1 VPLALA
7 LYAGPMRAAV
17 AGLPEGFR
25 APMWPTFPI
34 QAMAISLFAFLATL
48 PLSLWPAVYRS
59 AVPLVTGLGSAALY
73 VDSEVYKSVGFHING
88 FFFRVLFQPGALK
101 ETGVPTWAA
110 LAIAAGALLFV
121 VAEVAAFR
129 WVSARLRWPRR
140 AWVAAV
146 AILLVGT
153 AERFTVATLAWLGG
167 PGVFAAGQ
175 VLPLQAPVR
184 MNGTLE
190 RLTGRKQE
198 TLPDPFSGAARD
210 AAARLPK
217 GLAPS
222 EVRFARRPDVLFV
235 VVESLRADFF
245 EPTTMPRLTSR
256 AQDGAVFESH
266 QSTAPATFY
275 SIFSL
280 LFGLQAHKADAVLGT
295 GRAPVLFGALR
306 ENGYQMRFVSAS
318 SVDWMGLK
326 EGAFGVVKDALE
338 TEWEGPYALRD
349 EHMLERARAW
359 VESADDRPVFLFLF
373 FFGTHF
379 DYFYPPRSAVH
390 APAWDGKGGVKAT
403 GAPPEHIKNRARN
416 AAHEVDWKL
425 EEFLGW
431 FEAKRGRKPLV
442 LVTGD
447 HGEEFREKG
456 RIGHGSGVNAEQI
469 HVPMVVLDEKVPR
482 GRFAAPTSHV
492 DLVPT
497 LFALLGDE
505 HAPELYSDG
514 HVLFESPQ
522 DRYVLATVGWEPTYA
537 GIGKDVKVRFAALD
551 AFGRVQITDPFDRP
565 LPDGAARFARAAPAI
580 LKMLGKD
587 PGNTAASA
595 Q

>member
-1 VPLALA
+1 MAQ
-7 LYAGPMRAAV
+7 
-17 AGLPEGFR
+17 LPDAFR
-25 APMWPTFPI
+25 APMWPTFPV
-34 QAMAISLFAFLATL
+34 QAATLSLFAFLVTL
-48 PLSLWPAVYRS
+48 PISVWPAAYRL
-59 AVPLVTGLGSAALY
+59 AVPLVTGVGTAALY

-88 FFFRVLFQPGALK
+88 FFFRVVTQPGALK
-101 ETGVPTWAA
+101 ETGVPIWAA
-110 LAIAAGALLFV
+110 LAIAAGGVIVIGL
-121 VAEVAAFR
+121 EIAAFR
-129 WVSARLRWPRR
+129 WLTARPRWPRR
-140 AWVAAV
+140 AWAA
-146 AILLVGT
+146 ALSLLVLCT
-153 AERFTVATLAWLGG
+153 AERFAVATLSWLGG

-184 MNGTLE
+184 MNRTLE
-190 RLTGRKQE
+190 KITGRKGD

-210 AAARLPK
+210 AAARLPA

-222 EVRFARRPDVLFV
+222 EVRFTRKPDVLFV
-235 VVESLRADFF
+235 VAESLRADFF
-245 EPTTMPRLTSR
+245 EPTTMPRLLARSR
-256 AQDGAVFESH
+256 EGATFTNH

-280 LFGLQAHKADAVLGT
+280 LFGLQGHKADAVIGT
-295 GRAPVLFGALR
+295 GRSPVLFGALR
-306 ENGYQMRFVSAS
+306 ENGYQMRFISAS

-326 EGAFGVVKDALE
+326 EGAFGDVKDALE
-338 TEWEGPYALRD
+338 TDWEGPFPERD
-349 EHMLERARAW
+349 DEMMRRAHRW
-359 VESADDRPVFLFLF
+359 VDGADDRPMFLFLF

-390 APAWDGKGGVKAT
+390 SPAWDGKGGIKAT
-403 GAPPEHIKNRARN
+403 NAPSELIKNRARN
-416 AAHEVDWKL
+416 AAYEVDWKL
-425 EEFLGW
+425 DEFLTW
-431 FEAKRGRKPLV
+431 FEAKRGRKPLI
-442 LVTGD
+442 LFTGD

-469 HVPMVVLDEKVPR
+469 HVPMVVIDDKVPR
-482 GRFAAPTSHV
+482 GSFTAPTSHV

-497 LFALLGDE
+497 LFALLGDK

-514 HVLFESPQ
+514 HVLYESPP

-551 AFGRVQITDPFDRP
+551 AFGRVQITDTFDRP

-587 PGNTAASA
+587 PGKAA